1 MNTPLTTPPLA
12 PKTIAILKQLDI
24 HCVEDLQQRG
34 AITAFLQF
42 KNISTSSTESVL
54 WQFIALVENRT
65 AQSFSAEEKTFWRQ
79 QIKQHPPVALFPS
92 AKIMQ
97 HWMQQALHAAQQAQ
111 LLNEVPVGAVVVYE
125 NNLIGYGYNRCI
137 TDHNVSHHAEI
148 QALAAASSTLG
159 NYRLQNCD
167 VYITL
172 EPCAMCASA
181 LIQARVKRVI
191 YATAETKTGAA
202 GSVINLFANRQLN
215 THTAI
220 LGGVLAAESKELLQQ
235 FFRHKR
241 QSVQITDISAGSTEI

>member
-1 MNTPLTTPPLA
+1 MITPFTTPPLT

-24 HCVEDLQQRG
+24 HCVEDLQRRG
-34 AITAFLQF
+34 AITAFLQL

-54 WQFIALVENRT
+54 WQFIALVENRA
-65 AQSFSAEEKTFWRQ
+65 AQSLSAEEKTFWRQ

-137 TDHNVSHHAEI
+137 TDHNISHHAEI
-148 QALAAASSTLG
+148 QALTAASKTLS
-159 NYRLQNCD
+159 NYRLQDCD
-167 VYITL
+167 VYVTL

-191 YATAETKTGAA
+191 YGTAEIKTGAA
-202 GSVINLFANRQLN
+202 GSVINLFNNRQLN
-215 THTAI
+215 THTAV
-220 LGGVLAAESKELLQQ
+220 LGGILAAESKELLQQ

-241 QSVQITDISAGSTEI
+241 KSNQITNTSASNTEL